1 MKIIHTADWH
11 LGQRFYNNDRTEE
24 HKHFFEWLIDQIKE
38 NDVDVLLAAGDIF
51 DIYNPS
57 NIVLSQYYDFI
68 VDLTRQIPKLQV
80 IIIAGNHDSARIEVD
95 KILLETVFPFSIV
108 GTIDDYNNIDL
119 DKHIIPLR
127 NRTNGEIEAVCLA
140 VPYLSSSDRIKPV
153 FTKLIDAAKEKYS
166 GLPLIAMGHFYATG
180 AEIAEKHSERVVVGG
195 IDSVELN
202 DYDIDNSV
210 IYTALGHIHKSQ
222 KVNKKDNI
230 RYSGSPIPLSFSE
243 INYNHGVNLIEID
256 KNNNSKLIFNRLEYI
271 PKIKLISIPKD
282 TYKTFKEVIE
292 DLKEYNGSEKGYLQI
307 KVKANEEINRNQI
320 DEIIKDKNLIFC
332 RADVEPVNII
342 ENNMK
347 SEIQDMEQFEELT
360 PMKFFEKLLNDKHEQ
375 IENDCK
381 SKNIDIEDLKK
392 VFESIV
398 DEVKGE

>member
-1 MKIIHTADWH
+1 M
-11 LGQRFYNNDRTEE
+11 
-24 HKHFFEWLIDQIKE
+24 
-38 NDVDVLLAAGDIF
+38 
-51 DIYNPS
+51 
-57 NIVLSQYYDFI
+57 
-68 VDLTRQIPKLQV
+68 
-80 IIIAGNHDSARIEVD
+80 
-95 KILLETVFPFSIV
+95 
-108 GTIDDYNNIDL
+108 
-119 DKHIIPLR
+119 
-127 NRTNGEIEAVCLA
+127 
-140 VPYLSSSDRIKPV
+140 
-153 FTKLIDAAKEKYS
+153 
-166 GLPLIAMGHFYATG
+166 
-180 AEIAEKHSERVVVGG
+180 
-195 IDSVELN
+195 
-202 DYDIDNSV
+202 
-210 IYTALGHIHKSQ
+210 
-222 KVNKKDNI
+222 
-230 RYSGSPIPLSFSE
+230 
-243 INYNHGVNLIEID
+243 
-256 KNNNSKLIFNRLEYI
+256 IFNRLEYI

-282 TYKTFKEVIE
+282 TDKTFKEVIE

-332 RADVEPVNII
+332 RVDVEPVNII